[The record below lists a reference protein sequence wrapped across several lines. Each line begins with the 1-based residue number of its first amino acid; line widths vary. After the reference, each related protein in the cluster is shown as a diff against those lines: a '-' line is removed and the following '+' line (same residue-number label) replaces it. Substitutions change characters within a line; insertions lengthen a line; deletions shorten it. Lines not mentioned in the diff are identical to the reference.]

1 VVRVARGR
9 SGSQARPPTLAR
21 HAALPRV
28 NPSPQRPACAAAV
41 KRRRRPR
48 AGAPHRAAP
57 VRVYASRFYPRPFH
71 RISRLSAFNF
81 QLSAFLFLPSLRA
94 APPACAGHA
103 VRLARPAGAPHSDGG
118 KPPTRCFRMLTP
130 LRSFHPSATVT
141 GWALRICIRE
151 NSTAVFRLRTFG
163 PGLRPNTGGCPWHAS
178 VRRNTAS
185 AHALIARR
193 ANHPASFPLPN
204 SHGRK
209 RPKIRVRRLARPH
222 TPQMR
227 ARRLA
232 PRTLPAGQG
241 KGAAPASREYAIH
254 PAQSGTLRSNP
265 KSNPTVTAAS
275 ENVKV
280 SRRNP

>member
-1 VVRVARGR
+1 
-9 SGSQARPPTLAR
+9 
-21 HAALPRV
+21 
-28 NPSPQRPACAAAV
+28 
-41 KRRRRPR
+41 
-48 AGAPHRAAP
+48 
-57 VRVYASRFYPRPFH
+57 
-71 RISRLSAFNF
+71 
-81 QLSAFLFLPSLRA
+81 
-94 APPACAGHA
+94 
-103 VRLARPAGAPHSDGG
+103 
-118 KPPTRCFRMLTP
+118 MLTP
-130 LRSFHPSATVT
+130 LRSFHPSGTVT
-141 GWALRICIRE
+141 GWALRIRIRE

-178 VRRNTAS
+178 VRRDTAS

-193 ANHPASFPLPN
+193 ENHPASFPLPN

-232 PRTLPAGQG
+232 HRTLPAGHG

-265 KSNPTVTAAS
+265 KSNPAVTAAS